1 MKGAAALVSILALAA
16 AACGGP
22 GGKAAE
28 SEGTASPRDEAEVKS
43 SLDGQGTG
51 RKWLLVELT
60 AEQREELER
69 QRQRNRKSGQR
80 EVTVTFTPEQ
90 LEAIR
95 RVCPQ
100 CDEKSITWHTDR
112 VGVRVKL
119 YFDEAGRIVKPLEP
133 FPYVSR

>member
-1 MKGAAALVSILALAA
+1 MKSAIALAFVFTLTT
-16 AACGGP
+16 AACGGS

-28 SEGTASPRDEAEVKS
+28 SERTASPPDGAEVKS
-43 SLDGQGTG
+43 SLDDQGTG
-51 RKWLLVELT
+51 RKWLLLELT

-69 QRQRNRKSGQR
+69 QRQRNRDSER
-80 EVTVTFTPEQ
+80 PEVTVAFTPEQ

-95 RVCPQ
+95 RVCPA
-100 CDEKSITWHTDR
+100 CEETSITWHTDR

-119 YFDEAGRIVKPLEP
+119 YFDEAGRIVRPPEP